1 MNQIKSL
8 TDENK
13 KEIKDSV
20 DNTERLNINDVNKK
34 EDNILLNGY
43 NTNLIKSEERW
54 KMN

>member
-8 TDENK
+8 TDENN

-20 DNTERLNINDVNKK
+20 DNIEGLNINDVNKK
-34 EDNILLNGY
+34 EGNILLNEY
-43 NTNLIKSEERW
+43 NTNSIKSEERW